1 MNRKSRAKKGSLRRS
16 APVLFHSPK
25 PAATPPKR
33 PKTSPKRAPGAR
45 LARQDDSQVVETR
58 SPRLVGYARVS
69 TDEQTTALQL
79 DALRSAGCSVIHE
92 DAASGALRSR
102 PGLEPAIADLAPGD
116 TLVVWKLDR
125 LGRSLRHL
133 LDSAEALRER
143 GVALRSLTEHIDT
156 GTAAGQMLYSVLGA
170 VAQVER
176 DVLRERTVAGLAAAK
191 RRGERLGRPF
201 ALTPAQVREAKKMLA
216 RGESPNHVA
225 RVFRVGRSTLYRAIA
240 L

>member
-1 MNRKSRAKKGSLRRS
+1 M
-16 APVLFHSPK
+16 
-25 PAATPPKR
+25 
-33 PKTSPKRAPGAR
+33 
-45 LARQDDSQVVETR
+45 
-58 SPRLVGYARVS
+58 GYARVS
-69 TDEQTTALQL
+69 TDVQTTALQL
-79 DALRSAGCSVIHE
+79 DALRAAGCAVIHE
-92 DAASGALRSR
+92 DSASGSLRSR
-102 PGLEPAIADLAPGD
+102 PGLERAIADLVPGD

-133 LDSAEALRER
+133 LDSAEALRAR

-170 VAQVER
+170 VAQFER

-201 ALTPAQVREAKKMLA
+201 ALTPAQVREAKRMLA
-216 RGESPNHVA
+216 RGESPNKVA